1 MGADRTLVDAA
12 FKESISRAGVDV
24 PNLKPLYDS
33 NVENM
38 KSYLGIVTGA
48 IDAFK
53 KDEEALKIGKDGQL
67 KGFKDIVRKGR
78 EKLAAGETM
87 PQKVLDAMDRKI
99 RELQEEFEVVNTYG
113 KGDNAENERARINI
127 NARLQKVINQAVKN
141 REIFT
146 KIGQSIDNW
155 NHGEI
160 DEDCIAPQRKMM
172 DLANVDLDDDTKIYF
187 NENDELVYS
196 TKNYHGMGTPGTEY
210 YEKWGDEVSYT
221 LEQMWE
227 NIGQKDLSADAEIV
241 KQAKKA
247 RDTGLDHG
255 KDPDQTYAF
264 DFDLEKRDFLV
275 GIKTE
280 EDFKNIARRPIDGLT
295 DLSFRDG
302 LIDNLEIS
310 FDILDNMF
318 YDEDGVR
325 MNIGEA
331 FKDLDLNNDMRIT
344 KEDFTTSAVENAS
357 LIDIFN
363 IPFKGR
369 SQEIAQQEALEIFKA
384 NKREFLDALTD
395 ITHPAFNFDRSKSLI
410 GDYFTGIK
418 EQDYKQAFKQEKTKL
433 PLKEGEA
440 WEGSYKS
447 LWTGYGNRPLNY
459 DVGINM
465 LSSLRKAKG
474 GEATYFGLYG
484 KTYSYDPKRK
494 RWYGDGPDLIRE
506 GGGVTT
512 TEIITA
518 TGIVASEFK
527 ALMGGDLPPII
538 KVEEEEKVEVEIP
551 NAPSRGL
558 TSTGFD
564 SQEGKSKI
572 IGKLEELYKPFGEF
586 KFEDDLGILLV
597 TSPDGKSSIRV
608 NMDRSIGGG
617 EASKQITDFI
627 KKHTKK

>member
-1 MGADRTLVDAA
+1 MAADRTLVNAA
-12 FKESISRAGVDV
+12 FKEATSRAGVNV

-33 NVENM
+33 NIENM

-48 IDAFK
+48 INAFK
-53 KDEEALKIGKDGQL
+53 KDEEALKIGKDGQI
-67 KGFKDIVRKGR
+67 KGFKNIVRKGY
-78 EKLAAGETM
+78 ESLAAGETM
-87 PQKVLDAMDRKI
+87 PQKVLSALDEKI
-99 RELQEEFEVVNTYG
+99 RGLQAEFEAVNTYG

-146 KIGQSIDNW
+146 NIGQSIDNW

-160 DEDCIAPQRKMM
+160 NEDIIAPQQKMM

-187 NENDELVYS
+187 NENDKLVYS
-196 TKNYHGMGTPGTEY
+196 TKNYY
-210 YEKWGDEVSYT
+210 SDANSSWGDEVSYT
-221 LEQMWE
+221 LEQMAE
-227 NIGQKDLSADAEIV
+227 NVGQKNLAADAEIV

-247 RDTGLDHG
+247 RATGFDHG
-255 KDPDQTYAF
+255 KNPDQAYAF
-264 DFDLEKRDFLV
+264 DFDLEKRDFLT
-275 GIKTE
+275 GIKSE

-318 YDEDGVR
+318 YDDNGVK

-331 FKDLDLNNDMRIT
+331 FKDLDLNSDNKIT
-344 KEDFTTSAVENAS
+344 KEDFTTET
-357 LIDIFN
+357 IDSKN
-363 IPFKGR
+363 LSG
-369 SQEIAQQEALEIFKA
+369 EALEMFKA

-395 ITHPAFNFDRSKSLI
+395 INHPAFNFDRSKSLI
-410 GDYFTGIK
+410 GDYFAGVK

-447 LWTGYGNRPLNY
+447 LFTGYGNRALNY
-459 DVGINM
+459 DVGIEM
-465 LSSLRKAKG
+465 LNSLRKAKE
-474 GEATYFGLYG
+474 GEATFFGLYN

-494 RWYGDGPDLIRE
+494 RWYGDGPELIRE

-518 TGIVASEFK
+518 AGIVASEFK
-527 ALMGGDLPPII
+527 ALMGGDLPGLDKVDPEKAKVEKEEVDI
-538 KVEEEEKVEVEIP
+538 KVENSKDFAF
-551 NAPSRGL
+551 NARP
-558 TSTGFD
+558 
-564 SQEGKSKI
+564 SKI
-572 IGKLEELYKPFGEF
+572 LETWKSRYKDMGFEFASSGTMGATITITADNGE
-586 KFEDDLGILLV
+586 KLV
-597 TSPDGKSSIRV
+597 TRV
-608 NMDRSIGGG
+608 GSVKGSRNDQAK
-617 EASKQITDFI
+617 ELNEFI
-627 KKHTKK
+627 EKNKI

>member
-1 MGADRTLVDAA
+1 MAADRTLVNAA
-12 FKESISRAGVDV
+12 FKEATSRAGVDV

-33 NVENM
+33 NTENM

-67 KGFKDIVRKGR
+67 KGFKNIVRKGY
-78 EKLAAGETM
+78 ESLAAGETM
-87 PQKVLDAMDRKI
+87 PQKVLNALDEKI
-99 RELQEEFEVVNTYG
+99 RGLQAEFEVVNTYG

-146 KIGQSIDNW
+146 SIGQSIDNW

-160 DEDCIAPQRKMM
+160 DEDIIAPQQKMM

-187 NENDELVYS
+187 DENDKLVYS
-196 TKNYHGMGTPGTEY
+196 TKNYY
-210 YEKWGDEVSYT
+210 SDANSSWGDEVSYT
-221 LEQMWE
+221 LEQMAE
-227 NIGQKDLSADAEIV
+227 NIGQKNLAADAEIV

-247 RDTGLDHG
+247 RATGFDHG
-255 KDPDQTYAF
+255 KNPDQTYAF
-264 DFDLEKRDFLV
+264 DFDLEKRDFLA

-302 LIDNLEIS
+302 LVDNLEIS

-318 YDEDGVR
+318 YDDSGTK

-331 FKDLDLNNDMRIT
+331 FKDLDLSGDGKIS
-344 KEDFTTSAVENAS
+344 KDDFT
-357 LIDIFN
+357 
-363 IPFKGR
+363 
-369 SQEIAQQEALEIFKA
+369 QETIESKNLSGEALEMFKT
-384 NKREFLDALTD
+384 NKREFLNALTD
-395 ITHPAFNFDRSKSLI
+395 INHPAFNFDRSKSLI
-410 GDYFTGIK
+410 GDYFAGIK

-447 LWTGYGNRPLNY
+447 LFTGYGNRSLNY
-459 DVGINM
+459 DVGIEM
-465 LSSLRKAKG
+465 LGSLRKAKAG
-474 GEATYFGLYG
+474 KATYFGLYG
-484 KTYSYDPKRK
+484 KTYSYDPKRNK
-494 RWYGDGPDLIRE
+494 WYGDGPELIRE

-527 ALMGGDLPPII
+527 ALMGGDLPPIT
-538 KVEEEEKVEVEIP
+538 KVEKVEKEKTKVPYPKKSI
-551 NAPSRGL
+551 
-558 TSTGFD
+558 TSNNFD
-564 SQEGKSKI
+564 INSNSSDKI
-572 IGKLEELYKPFGEF
+572 LDDLEETYKDYPGF
-586 KFEDDLGILLV
+586 KFKNASGMLLI
-597 TSPDGKSSIRV
+597 TAPDGKTEKYISMNQGFGI
-608 NMDRSIGGG
+608 IGNNKKSQD
-617 EASKQITDFI
+617 EIQKFITDNQA
-627 KKHTKK
+627 KK

>member
-1 MGADRTLVDAA
+1 MAADRTLVDAA
-12 FKESISRAGVDV
+12 FKESISGAGADV

-33 NVENM
+33 NTENM

-48 IDAFK
+48 VDAFK

-67 KGFKDIVRKGR
+67 KGFKNIVRKGH
-78 EKLAAGETM
+78 ESLAAGETM
-87 PQKVLDAMDRKI
+87 PQKVLNALDEKI
-99 RELQEEFEVVNTYG
+99 RGLQAEFEAVNTYG
-113 KGDNAENERARINI
+113 KSDNAENERARINI

-160 DEDCIAPQRKMM
+160 DEDIIAPQQKMM
-172 DLANVDLDDDTKIYF
+172 DLANVDGDVDTEIYF
-187 NENDELVYS
+187 DENDKLVYS
-196 TKNYHGMGTPGTEY
+196 TKNYY
-210 YEKWGDEVSYT
+210 SDANSSWGDEVSYT

-227 NIGQKDLSADAEIV
+227 NIGQKDLSADVEIL

-247 RDTGLDHG
+247 RITGLDHG
-255 KDPDQTYAF
+255 KNPDQTYAF
-264 DFDLEKRDFLV
+264 DFDLEKRDFLAGV
-275 GIKTE
+275 KTE

-302 LIDNLEIS
+302 LVDNLEIS

-318 YDEDGVR
+318 YDDNGTR

-331 FKDLDLNNDMRIT
+331 FKDLDLNNDNKIT
-344 KEDFTTSAVENAS
+344 KEDFTTET
-357 LIDIFN
+357 IDSKN
-363 IPFKGR
+363 LSG
-369 SQEIAQQEALEIFKA
+369 EALEMFKT
-384 NKREFLDALTD
+384 NKREFLNALTD
-395 ITHPAFNFDRSKSLI
+395 ISHPAFNFDRSKSLI
-410 GDYFTGIK
+410 GDYFAGIK

-447 LWTGYGNRPLNY
+447 LYTGYGNRALNY
-459 DVGINM
+459 DVGIEM
-465 LSSLRKAKG
+465 LGSLRKAKE

-512 TEIITA
+512 TEIIKA

-538 KVEEEEKVEVEIP
+538 KVKKKEEETETPNVADFGRNANVENVLAGWEKRYKGMGFTYSR
-551 NAPSRGL
+551 NKPSINQKYTRVTIKAQNGNIHV
-558 TSTGFD
+558 T
-564 SQEGKSKI
+564 
-572 IGKLEELYKPFGEF
+572 
-586 KFEDDLGILLV
+586 DLGRV
-597 TSPDGKSSIRV
+597 MGKGKKTQAEEF
-608 NMDRSIGGG
+608 N
-617 EASKQITDFI
+617 KFI
-627 KKHTKK
+627 EENKI

>member
-1 MGADRTLVDAA
+1 MAADRTLVDAA
-12 FKESISRAGVDV
+12 FKEATSRAGVNV

-33 NVENM
+33 NIENM

-48 IDAFK
+48 INAFK
-53 KDEEALKIGKDGQL
+53 KDEEALKIGKDGQI
-67 KGFKDIVRKGR
+67 KGFKNIVRKGY
-78 EKLAAGETM
+78 ESLAAGETM
-87 PQKVLDAMDRKI
+87 PQKVLSALDEKI
-99 RELQEEFEVVNTYG
+99 RGLQAEFEAVNTYG

-146 KIGQSIDNW
+146 NIGQSIDNW

-160 DEDCIAPQRKMM
+160 NEDIIAPQQKMM

-187 NENDELVYS
+187 NENDKLVYS
-196 TKNYHGMGTPGTEY
+196 TKNYY
-210 YEKWGDEVSYT
+210 SDANSSWGDEVSYT
-221 LEQMWE
+221 LEQMAE
-227 NIGQKDLSADAEIV
+227 NVGQKNLAADAEIV

-247 RDTGLDHG
+247 RATGFDHG
-255 KDPDQTYAF
+255 KNPDQAYAF
-264 DFDLEKRDFLV
+264 DFDLEKRDFLT
-275 GIKTE
+275 GIKSE

-318 YDEDGVR
+318 YDDNGVK

-331 FKDLDLNNDMRIT
+331 FKDLDLNSDNKIT
-344 KEDFTTSAVENAS
+344 KEDFTTET
-357 LIDIFN
+357 IDSKN
-363 IPFKGR
+363 LSG
-369 SQEIAQQEALEIFKA
+369 EALEMFKA

-395 ITHPAFNFDRSKSLI
+395 INHPAFNFDRSKSLI
-410 GDYFTGIK
+410 GDYFAGVK

-447 LWTGYGNRPLNY
+447 LFTGYGNRALNY
-459 DVGINM
+459 DVGIEM
-465 LSSLRKAKG
+465 LNSLRKAKE
-474 GEATYFGLYG
+474 GEATFFGLYN

-494 RWYGDGPDLIRE
+494 RWYGDGPELIRE

-518 TGIVASEFK
+518 AGIVASEFK
-527 ALMGGDLPPII
+527 ALMGGDLPGLDKVDPEKAKVEKEEVDI
-538 KVEEEEKVEVEIP
+538 KVENSKDFAF
-551 NAPSRGL
+551 NARP
-558 TSTGFD
+558 
-564 SQEGKSKI
+564 SKI
-572 IGKLEELYKPFGEF
+572 LETWKSRYKDMGFEFASSGTMGATITITADNGE
-586 KFEDDLGILLV
+586 KLV
-597 TSPDGKSSIRV
+597 TRV
-608 NMDRSIGGG
+608 GSVKGSRNDQAK
-617 EASKQITDFI
+617 ELNEFI
-627 KKHTKK
+627 EKNKI